1 MEEEDVVERGVDDGD
16 DDERVDKMAVMGG
29 GRKEKRNEMSLPCE
43 IISSSQLRSLST
55 ILLKIIMQIYSSHSH
70 SPRRLSVSAI
80 RSSLQSSFFG
90 NKIDHKDGGI
100 GQEQAIQLQDK
111 VVSRTLSHSLS
122 LLRWLFLEI
131 AE

>member
-55 ILLKIIMQIYSSHSH
+55 VLLKIIMQIYSLHSH
-70 SPRRLSVSAI
+70 PPRPLSLSVSAV
-80 RSSLQSSFFG
+80 RSSLQSFFS
-90 NKIDHKDGGI
+90 GI
-100 GQEQAIQLQDK
+100 KTTTKMEVLDK
-111 VVSRTLSHSLS
+111 SKPFSCRTRSCLA
-122 LLRWLFLEI
+122 LFLTGYHFF
-131 AE
+131 AGSFLR